1 MSELQ
6 VLVATM
12 HQRDFS
18 LVEKM
23 NIRCDAVI
31 ANQADRSSFD
41 ALDKVLVHAS

>member
-1 MSELQ
+1 MKKLQ

-12 HQRDFS
+12 HQKDLS

-31 ANQADRSSFD
+31 ANQAD
-41 ALDKVLVHAS
+41 KNEI